1 MSGIDMGA
9 AFAAVTRSSDGTA
22 TANFGML
29 WACWAIIIVIL
40 AMFVVF
46 MRANKKAYAIAILP
60 LAVPS
65 ALYIPSGV
73 LARYWS
79 RFLPIGSIEL
89 MILINLVAGVI
100 ACLLIA
106 LTARRIPVKA
116 NRRAFGIGCSL
127 FIVILSLTLVIR
139 TMVEL
144 G

>member
-1 MSGIDMGA
+1 MGSI
-9 AFAAVTRSSDGTA
+9 FSGTA
-22 TANFGML
+22 LAAAAKPQGVAVAAANFGML

-60 LAVPS
+60 LAVPA

-79 RFLPIGSIEL
+79 RFVSLGSIEL
-89 MILINLVAGVI
+89 MILINVIAGVI
-100 ACLLIA
+100 ACVLIGF
-106 LTARRIPVKA
+106 TARRIPAAA
-116 NRRAFGIGCSL
+116 NRRIFSIACSL

-139 TMVEL
+139 TMAEL
-144 G
+144 